1 MATAGEWYHKAK
13 EALETLKVINNWD
26 DQCYDYLTRVQELK
40 EKFNAKFDAELEKPE
55 APVCL
60 QPEDYKPAAK
70 GGKAKME
77 KAPRKKKII
86 PPWKDYT
93 TVKAKDIM
101 DVVENHAD
109 KLPGVGTWVND
120 RTSPNSDGADGKAAK
135 RFKLKEGGDY
145 IIRVIE
151 ESAGKKYKVKI
162 APSNYRELHEE
173 KEAAAALAAAAA
185 AEDTEDDPV
194 APVAAPVAAPGAA
207 SSSRP
212 QAPAPATQA
221 SSPGSTRAS
230 RSRTAGE
237 AAAAVPAASDAPGPA
252 PPAAGN
258 RPARRLRGAKA
269 A

>member
-101 DVVENHAD
+101 DVVENHAGQ
-109 KLPGVGTWVND
+109 LPGVGTWVND
-120 RTSPNSDGADGKAAK
+120 RTSPNADASAGKAAK

-151 ESAGKKYKVKI
+151 ESAGKKYTVKI

-173 KEAAAALAAAAA
+173 KEAAAAA